1 MAGPLLAP
9 LLLAIFTA
17 IVFTPMLGWMGR
29 HRIPKWLSLLVILF
43 LLMDLGSLLLLMT
56 TGALEGLR
64 DSLPSYQE
72 RFLLLSSQ
80 MGDWLEGMGIEGS
93 SAALPDIFD
102 PSEAMRGVR
111 FLLSNVGSLAA
122 TGVLVLMAVIFLL
135 LETASLPDKLKLA
148 FRITPG
154 GEARLQGLLSAIN
167 RYMIIKSLTSLATAV
182 LIGLW
187 LWLLGL
193 DFIVVWVVLAFL
205 LNFVPFVGSIFMAI
219 PTLLFALVNHDV
231 GTVLWV
237 AVAYLAVNV
246 LIGNILE
253 PRIMGQG
260 LGISTFVVFLSLLF
274 WGWVLG
280 TIGVFLS
287 VPLTMALMTALDAS
301 PQTRPIAILMGPP
314 VPAAEEAAA

>member
-1 MAGPLLAP
+1 M
-9 LLLAIFTA
+9 
-17 IVFTPMLGWMGR
+17 
-29 HRIPKWLSLLVILF
+29 
-43 LLMDLGSLLLLMT
+43 
-56 TGALEGLR
+56 
-64 DSLPSYQE
+64 
-72 RFLLLSSQ
+72 
-80 MGDWLEGMGIEGS
+80 
-93 SAALPDIFD
+93 
-102 PSEAMRGVR
+102 
-111 FLLSNVGSLAA
+111 
-122 TGVLVLMAVIFLL
+122 
-135 LETASLPDKLKLA
+135 
-148 FRITPG
+148 
-154 GEARLQGLLSAIN
+154 
-167 RYMIIKSLTSLATAV
+167 
-182 LIGLW
+182 
-187 LWLLGL
+187 
-193 DFIVVWVVLAFL
+193 VLAFL

-231 GTVLWV
+231 GTLLWV

-314 VPAAEEAAA
+314 VPPAEEVAA

>member
-1 MAGPLLAP
+1 
-9 LLLAIFTA
+9 
-17 IVFTPMLGWMGR
+17 
-29 HRIPKWLSLLVILF
+29 
-43 LLMDLGSLLLLMT
+43 
-56 TGALEGLR
+56 
-64 DSLPSYQE
+64 
-72 RFLLLSSQ
+72 
-80 MGDWLEGMGIEGS
+80 
-93 SAALPDIFD
+93 
-102 PSEAMRGVR
+102 
-111 FLLSNVGSLAA
+111 
-122 TGVLVLMAVIFLL
+122 MAVIFLL

-148 FRITPG
+148 FRITPE
-154 GEARLQGLLSAIN
+154 GEARLQRLLSAIN
-167 RYMIIKSLTSLATAV
+167 RYMVIKSLTSLATAV
-182 LIGLW
+182 LIGVW

-219 PTLLFALVNHDV
+219 PTLLFALVNHDI

-314 VPAAEEAAA
+314 VPPAEAVAA